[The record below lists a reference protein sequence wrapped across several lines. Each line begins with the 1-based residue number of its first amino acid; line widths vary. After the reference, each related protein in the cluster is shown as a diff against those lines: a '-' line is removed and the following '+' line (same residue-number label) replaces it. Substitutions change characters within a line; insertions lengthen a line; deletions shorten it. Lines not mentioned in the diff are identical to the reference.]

1 MYRSPLYRE
10 GDTEEEFS
18 QRLLNQVEELLMF
31 EGPHTIAAFCVE
43 SVTGTNGEKIWP
55 RGCLWRGLL
64 LTIFSFGQQVS

>member
-43 SVTGTNGEKIWP
+43 SVTGTNGEQMVFVVD
-55 RGCLWRGLL
+55 GD
-64 LTIFSFGQQVS
+64 IFCNSNLVFEKVS